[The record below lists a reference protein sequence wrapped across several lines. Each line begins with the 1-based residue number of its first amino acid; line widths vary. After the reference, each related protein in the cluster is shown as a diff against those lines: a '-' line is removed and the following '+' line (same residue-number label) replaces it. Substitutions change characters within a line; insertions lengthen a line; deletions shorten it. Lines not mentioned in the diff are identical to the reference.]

1 MDPKRRPTAAEVMAH
16 VWLNP
21 PSDAKAITSSVSTDD
36 LPQGGV
42 SSSPM
47 GLPAPRR
54 KGVSLSSL

>member
-1 MDPKRRPTAAEVMAH
+1 MAH